1 MASSPRRGGTK
12 DRRAQLSRE
21 LVRALET
28 KDATKLT
35 PTQEREAELALS
47 IRSDGRFKQI
57 DAFSQ
62 KMKAVPLPHVALA
75 SIGPRPHTSAGGEGD
90 RLDRSGDIGTASISP
105 SSARTPAPHHPE
117 GKGAAMPGVNLQQL
131 TGEDR
136 CKVPKAIWQDS
147 VDRSIKRLM
156 LDFDLTDEPSC
167 RLNHLDRMHDW
178 FVRHGPKRKAPQR
191 VDVGPNY
198 LIAERRGRE
207 PPPAGSTMLVSGVLS
222 PTSELMSNLYSPRF
236 ARPATR
242 G

>member
-117 GKGAAMPGVNLQQL
+117 GKGAAMPGHTPGYN
-131 TGEDR
+131 
-136 CKVPKAIWQDS
+136 
-147 VDRSIKRLM
+147 
-156 LDFDLTDEPSC
+156 
-167 RLNHLDRMHDW
+167 
-178 FVRHGPKRKAPQR
+178 
-191 VDVGPNY
+191 
-198 LIAERRGRE
+198 RG
-207 PPPAGSTMLVSGVLS
+207 LS
-222 PTSELMSNLYSPRF
+222 N
-236 ARPATR
+236 
-242 G
+242 